1 MSLKVDVRRA
11 VHGLVRCLVDGT
23 DRPVYLHPD
32 GRWVC
37 LWDSGREAIWVRAR
51 DCVDGLA
58 VEVRIDRRLPPLA
71 AALAA

>member
-1 MSLKVDVRRA
+1 
-11 VHGLVRCLVDGT
+11 VDGT

-37 LWDSGREAIWVRAR
+37 LWDCGREAMWVRAR
-51 DCVDGLA
+51 RSIDGVA
-58 VEVRIDRRLPPLA
+58 VEVRIERRLPPMA